1 MIFTIT
7 LSMNA
12 LLQYAVF
19 VEIFWK
25 LNFCFFKVQGPVV

>member
-1 MIFTIT
+1 M
-7 LSMNA
+7 LQM
-12 LLQYAVF
+12 LQYAVF